1 MEEYLPTFKQE
12 NPHLQVLEDLQPGRH
27 PYLKAEYREYH
38 GHPAVGL
45 TMFLCQMLSD
55 FAHIKAYTPC
65 ILVHIGMPA
74 GNGRVR
80 TVGVKNELPDGIL
93 RHAVM
98 LRSAAGRS
106 THVKVKTRQ
115 VQPAIRTEDGKHQ
128 RASPS
133 VQGMWQPSAAL

>member
-1 MEEYLPTFKQE
+1 MARLGVWQLRKLTLNYCNISGSSRGARTFVEDYLPTFKQE

-27 PYLKAEYREYH
+27 PYLKAEYR
-38 GHPAVGL
+38 
-45 TMFLCQMLSD
+45 
-55 FAHIKAYTPC
+55 
-65 ILVHIGMPA
+65 
-74 GNGRVR
+74 NGRVR
-80 TVGVKNELPDGIL
+80 TVGVKNELPDGVL